1 MSRGKFRR
9 ETLGRCKSKDNFA
22 DVEIIDLDSGD
33 ADVEIIDAPGPSHH
47 GSKFGRK
54 EGTSSPN
61 CVISIDDDDDE
72 DDSGTDSPAETSGN
86 QYGFPRG
93 RYGLD
98 SASETE
104 SAAAGTSG
112 TKDSSGVGCSDS
124 EGSDCEILDDSSGSI
139 RQEWERAHL
148 RKTMAPDRGES
159 TACEN
164 VKCHTNKS
172 FVDSFYDSFSEFS
185 NSGNKFSLHDTAA
198 ACGVPNADSSKNKN
212 KEKVSAEPQP
222 WYEKVYGSFVPGT
235 HQEEIRER
243 VYPFCSKKPFSGV
256 RPCSFTK
263 GKGSSSGVRPCSSTK
278 GKCFSSNNVVG
289 SPEKMVVEEEI
300 SKEADNGVRSPKV
313 GEEIAE
319 GAGNGATATEKMNV
333 DMESV
338 KEACLDVENQ
348 MYDKGK
354 ENCEPNG
361 DVESS
366 LMRNGDVTAGTNEH
380 GEKIGEESALVCT
393 PEANTEPMHD
403 ACFVGERERHKESD
417 EYRRAAEAEWAS
429 RQEQLRI
436 QAEEAQRMKKRKK
449 AEAMRALDMEKR
461 QKQRLEEIRENQKK
475 NEETLSLKEEIRAEV
490 RKELE
495 KMEKR
500 YTDMASILR
509 GLGIPVGGG
518 LLPMPDQVKSAYK
531 KALFKFHPDRV
542 QTSDVHQQVKA
553 EETFKFISRL
563 KEKLLPAA

>member
-1 MSRGKFRR
+1 MSRGKFQS
-9 ETLGRCKSKDNFA
+9 ETRGRCQSKDNFA
-22 DVEIIDLDSGD
+22 NVEIIDLDGGD
-33 ADVEIIDAPGPSHH
+33 ADVEIIDAPGPSHQ

-54 EGTSSPN
+54 EATSSPN

-72 DDSGTDSPAETSGN
+72 DDSSTDSHAETSGN
-86 QYGFPRG
+86 QYGFPRN

-98 SASETE
+98 STSESE
-104 SAAAGTSG
+104 SPAAGTSG
-112 TKDSSGVGCSDS
+112 SKDSSGVGFSDS
-124 EGSDCEILDDSSGSI
+124 EDSDCEILDDSSGSI

-148 RKTMAPDRGES
+148 RKTMPPDKGES
-159 TACEN
+159 TPCEN

-172 FVDSFYDSFSEFS
+172 FVDSFYDCFSDCS
-185 NSGNKFSLHDTAA
+185 NSGNKFRSHDSAA
-198 ACGVPNADSSKNKN
+198 ACGVPNAESGKNKS

-222 WYEKVYGSFVPGT
+222 WYEKLYGSFVPGT

-243 VYPFCSKKPFSGV
+243 VYPFCSNKTFSGV
-256 RPCSFTK
+256 R
-263 GKGSSSGVRPCSSTK
+263 RCSSTK
-278 GKCFSSNNVVG
+278 GKGFSSDNVVG

-319 GAGNGATATEKMNV
+319 EAGNGARATEKMNV

-338 KEACLDVENQ
+338 KEACLDIVNQ
-348 MYDKGK
+348 MDDEGK
-354 ENCEPNG
+354 ENCEPSG
-361 DVESS
+361 EVESS
-366 LMRNGDVTAGTNEH
+366 LMRNGDVTAVTNKH
-380 GEKIGEESALVCT
+380 GKKIGEESALVCFT
-393 PEANTEPMHD
+393 EANTEPMHD

-429 RQEQLRI
+429 RQEQLHI
-436 QAEEAQRMKKRKK
+436 QAEEAQRLKKRKK
-449 AEAMRALDMEKR
+449 AEAMRALDMKKR

-475 NEETLSLKEEIRAEV
+475 NEETLSLKEDLRAEV

-531 KALFKFHPDRV
+531 KALLKFHPDRV
-542 QTSDVHQQVKA
+542 KTSDVHQQVKA